1 MHMKK
6 IKLADYDDPK
16 SLGSRFRAKRMA
28 PLIELINRVF
38 EQNGSV
44 KLLDVGG
51 RKTYW
56 KALPPGFLQERD
68 VTITILNIPSDL
80 QGEDDS
86 VFKHVV
92 GDACD
97 MPQFSDNEF
106 DVVHSNSVIEHV
118 GGWEK
123 IRAFARE
130 VRRVAPNVF
139 VQTPAFWFPVEPH
152 FIKPFHHWMPRSL
165 RISMFMRFRMGHRGR
180 AANLEEAIRK
190 VEDEP
195 YLLDYRMFQLLFPEE
210 KIIRERF
217 LFFTKSMVAYRNSF
231 LSNA

>member
-1 MHMKK
+1 MNMKK

-28 PLIELINRVF
+28 PLIELINRVH

-56 KALPPGFLQERD
+56 KALPPGFLEERK
-68 VTITILNIPSDL
+68 VIITILNIPSDL
-80 QGEDDS
+80 QGEDDA
-86 VFKHVV
+86 VFKHVE
-92 GDACD
+92 GNACD
-97 MPQFSDNEF
+97 MPQYKDNEF
-106 DVVHSNSVIEHV
+106 DIVHSNSVIEHV

-139 VQTPAFWFPVEPH
+139 VQTPSFWFPVEPH
-152 FIKPFHHWMPRSL
+152 FIKLFHHWMPRSL
-165 RISMFMRFRMGHRGR
+165 RISMFMRFRMGQRGR

-195 YLLDYRMFQLLFPEE
+195 YLLDYRMFRLLFPDG
-210 KIIRERF
+210 KIIRERV
-217 LFFTKSMVAYRNSF
+217 LFFTKSMVAYRNS
-231 LSNA
+231 NRP